1 MNNSSLFL
9 QMEKKK
15 LEDALNHNLEIL
27 KNNEV
32 EVNKIKEYLS
42 TLNLS
47 EDEKEGFEF
56 DIKVLNV
63 QSREANKRIDEINIK
78 LDYINEELSSL
89 ELNK

>member
-47 EDEKEGFEF
+47 EDEKERLRR
-56 DIKVLNV
+56 VM
-63 QSREANKRIDEINIK
+63 SRQV
-78 LDYINEELSSL
+78 
-89 ELNK
+89 